1 MLIFDI
7 NPIVN
12 VYTEPRLT
20 AQIERFAATL
30 PKHLENIRDVL
41 GDKVRKS
48 FSESEQFVALQVAI
62 TTLSAVPCL
71 PSRVVLEVLLTPRCP
86 APTSALL
93 RRRFPELRRLCN
105 LPRPG

>member
-48 FSESEQFVALQVAI
+48 FSESDSEQSVAL
-62 TTLSAVPCL
+62 
-71 PSRVVLEVLLTPRCP
+71 
-86 APTSALL
+86 ALL
-93 RRRFPELRRLCN
+93 ALCAV
-105 LPRPG
+105 LSCHQA